1 MSDNKSLFPR
11 FALVDWAVRNQIT
24 VSVLTVII
32 TISGFLAY
40 RAMPAESFP
49 EVVQPTIF
57 IGTPYPGNSPVDME
71 RLVTR
76 PLEKQ
81 LNTISGVDKIK
92 STSVQGFSS
101 IEVRFDFK
109 VGVDEALRK
118 VKDKVDAVQ
127 SSADFPKDLPAD
139 PNIFELN
146 IAELQPIMNINL
158 SGEFTADQLED
169 YAKHLEEKIEDISSI
184 ASVDLRGVD
193 DKEVEI
199 AVDLQ
204 KMENLDISFN
214 GISDAIKYENMSV
227 SGGDLLVDGYRRN
240 IRVLGE
246 FESMQDIENII
257 VKQEKG
263 AIVYLRD
270 IATVKFTNVDRESY
284 AREFKNPVVSL
295 DVKKRSG
302 ENLIKVSAS
311 INEVI
316 AEARKSYFPKNL
328 ALSVTN
334 DQSNRT
340 KNQVGELE
348 NSIIFGIIL
357 VVLVLTFFLG
367 LRNALFVGIAIPLSM
382 LLSFLILNS
391 LGVTL
396 NFMVLFGLVLALG
409 MLVDNGIVIVENIY
423 RFRTLGYSAKEASML
438 GSGEVAMPIISS
450 TATTLAAF
458 LPLALWPGLIG
469 EFMKFLPLTLI
480 VVLGSSLF
488 VALVVNPALASRY
501 MKLEADVVNRPKW
514 TKIGAGLTVVGLI
527 LNLALGFTTWG
538 NLLFWPGILTLIYL
552 WGIEP
557 LTNKFMAGG
566 LPRLERWYE
575 GKVQKILS
583 KNNAAKTLLATVG
596 LFVLS
601 FILMAV
607 IPPKV
612 VFFPDNQPNL
622 ANIYIEMPVGTDI
635 EETNRITKEM
645 EDQIEGLLKVYEYP
659 VDGKPY
665 NYMVESVI
673 AQVGKGTSDPNEGPA
688 NQATPNKAKVVVA
701 FREMKYR
708 LDAEGNRVASADV
721 LNLLRDNISTIPGV
735 LIAVEKD
742 QNGPPQGAPIN
753 IELSGDNY
761 EELLVAAEGL
771 RKTLVNSRIKGYD
784 ELKIDVAG
792 DKPELP
798 IVVDRAKARSLGVS
812 TGQIGDA
819 LRTALFGKEISRYKE
834 GESDY
839 PINIRFD
846 DRFRFN
852 LESLMN
858 QKITFRDQ
866 SSGRI
871 KQVPISS
878 IATPS
883 KTATFTAVKRN
894 DLNRVITVY
903 SGIEEGANANLIIA
917 EMQQLLKNYE
927 LPKGVALD
935 FTGQQEEQA
944 KELGFLSG
952 ALLIAV
958 FLIFLIMVG
967 QFNSARIPFLIL
979 TTVILSFIGVLL
991 GLLIFR
997 MDFVIIMTMIGIISL
1012 AGVVVNNAIV
1022 LADYGTHLINRRKAD
1037 LGLDEN
1043 VPLPEAD
1050 LAPVLAEAGRTR
1062 LRPVLLTAITTVLGL
1077 IPLATGMNLDFFS
1090 LITNNDPMIYFGGDT
1105 VAFWG
1110 PISWTVIFGLTFA
1123 TFLTLVIMPVLLLLT
1138 ERSRSRRYYRKV
1150 A

>member
-1 MSDNKSLFPR
+1 M
-11 FALVDWAVRNQIT
+11 
-24 VSVLTVII
+24 
-32 TISGFLAY
+32 
-40 RAMPAESFP
+40 
-49 EVVQPTIF
+49 
-57 IGTPYPGNSPVDME
+57 
-71 RLVTR
+71 
-76 PLEKQ
+76 
-81 LNTISGVDKIK
+81 
-92 STSVQGFSS
+92 
-101 IEVRFDFK
+101 
-109 VGVDEALRK
+109 
-118 VKDKVDAVQ
+118 
-127 SSADFPKDLPAD
+127 
-139 PNIFELN
+139 
-146 IAELQPIMNINL
+146 
-158 SGEFTADQLED
+158 
-169 YAKHLEEKIEDISSI
+169 
-184 ASVDLRGVD
+184 
-193 DKEVEI
+193 
-199 AVDLQ
+199 
-204 KMENLDISFN
+204 
-214 GISDAIKYENMSV
+214 
-227 SGGDLLVDGYRRN
+227 
-240 IRVLGE
+240 
-246 FESMQDIENII
+246 
-257 VKQEKG
+257 
-263 AIVYLRD
+263 
-270 IATVKFTNVDRESY
+270 KFTNVDRESY

>member
-169 YAKHLEEKIEDISSI
+169 YATYLEEKIEDIPSI

-270 IATVKFTNVDRESY
+270 IAKVQFTNVDRESY

-316 AEARKSYFPKNL
+316 AEARESYFPKNL

-514 TKIGAGLTVVGLI
+514 TKIGAGLAVVGLI
-527 LNLALGFTTWG
+527 LNLALGFTTLG
-538 NLLFWPGILTLIYL
+538 NLLFWPGFLTLIYL

-575 GKVQKILS
+575 GNVQKILS

-659 VDGKPY
+659 VEGKPY

-688 NQATPNKAKVVVA
+688 NQATPHKAKIVVA

-708 LDAEGNRVASADV
+708 LDAEGSRVASADV

-753 IELSGDNY
+753 IELSGDDY

-784 ELKIDVAG
+784 ELKIDVTG

-798 IVVDRAKARSLGVS
+798 IIVDRAKARTLGVS

-871 KQVPISS
+871 KQVPISA

-883 KTATFTAVKRN
+883 KTATFSAVKRN

-1022 LADYGTHLINRRKAD
+1022 LADYGTHLINRRKAE

-1050 LAPVLAEAGRTR
+1050 LAPVLSEAGRTR

-1138 ERSRSRRYYRKV
+1138 ERGRSRRYYRK
-1150 A
+1150 AA

>member
-169 YAKHLEEKIEDISSI
+169 YAKHLEEKIEDIPSI

-270 IATVKFTNVDRESY
+270 IATVQFTNVDRESY
-284 AREFKNPVVSL
+284 AREFKSPVVSL

-409 MLVDNGIVIVENIY
+409 MLVDNGVVIVENIY

-438 GSGEVAMPIISS
+438 GSGEVAMPIIAS

-469 EFMKFLPLTLI
+469 EFMKYLPLTLI

-645 EDQIEGLLKVYEYP
+645 EDQIEGLLKAYEYP

-708 LDAEGNRVASADV
+708 LDAEGSRVASADV

-761 EELLVAAEGL
+761 EELLAAAEGL

-1138 ERSRSRRYYRKV
+1138 ERGRSRRYYRKV

>member
-169 YAKHLEEKIEDISSI
+169 YATYLEEKIEDIPSI

-270 IATVKFTNVDRESY
+270 IAKVQFTNVDRESY

-316 AEARKSYFPKNL
+316 AEARESYFPKNL

-514 TKIGAGLTVVGLI
+514 TKIGAGLAVVGLI

-538 NLLFWPGILTLIYL
+538 NLLFWPGFLTLIYL

-575 GKVQKILS
+575 GNVQKILS

-659 VDGKPY
+659 VEGKPY

-688 NQATPNKAKVVVA
+688 NQATPHKAKIVVA

-708 LDAEGNRVASADV
+708 LDAEGSRVASADV

-753 IELSGDNY
+753 IELSGDDY

-784 ELKIDVAG
+784 ELKIDVTG

-798 IVVDRAKARSLGVS
+798 IIVDRAKARTLGVS

-871 KQVPISS
+871 KQVPISA

-883 KTATFTAVKRN
+883 KTATFSAVKRN

-1022 LADYGTHLINRRKAD
+1022 LADYGTHLINRRKAE

-1050 LAPVLAEAGRTR
+1050 LAPVLSEAGRTR

-1138 ERSRSRRYYRKV
+1138 ERGRSRRYYRK
-1150 A
+1150 AA

>member
-263 AIVYLRD
+263 AIVYLGD

-527 LNLALGFTTWG
+527 LNLALGFTTLG

-552 WGIEP
+552 WAIEP

-575 GKVQKILS
+575 GSVQKILS